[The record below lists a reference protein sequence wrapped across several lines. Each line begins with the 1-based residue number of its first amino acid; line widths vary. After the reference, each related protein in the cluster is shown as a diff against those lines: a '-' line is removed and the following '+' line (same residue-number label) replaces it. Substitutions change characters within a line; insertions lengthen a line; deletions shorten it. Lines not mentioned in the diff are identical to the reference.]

1 MARQEE
7 QPLAL
12 VTGAA
17 QGIGEA
23 VVERLL
29 EDGLRV
35 LALDRDAAGL
45 QTLSRRLSAQPVST
59 VEFNLTLVAETPAFL
74 QGLVAE
80 HGPITRLALIA
91 GVWPGAPIVEMTD
104 ETWDL
109 NFRVNVTS
117 PFAFMRSLAPVMATA
132 GGGAIVATAS
142 RNAYRS
148 SVDNAAYD
156 ASKAALLGLM
166 RTASGEFAGYG
177 IRVNAVSPGV
187 ISTPGTREIEDPS
200 FKGPYLK
207 QIPMDRYGSPRDRRG
222 LLLPALGRRLLHDRP
237 GHHRRRGADR
247 LPGQRAPPAD
257 PGDGCRRWT
266 GRRFSGVGWPHSPRA

>member
-1 MARQEE
+1 MARPQEHA
-7 QPLAL
+7 LAL

-35 LALDRDAAGL
+35 LALDRNGAGL
-45 QTLSRRLSAQPVST
+45 KALSRRLSGKPVTT
-59 VEFNLTLVAETPAFL
+59 VEFDLTLVAQTPAFL
-74 QGLVAE
+74 DGLVAE

-91 GVWPGAPIVEMTD
+91 GVWPGAPIGEMTD
-104 ETWDL
+104 EVWDL
-109 NFRVNVTS
+109 NFSVNVTS
-117 PFAFMRSLAPVMATA
+117 PFAFMRSLAPVMAAA

-148 SVDNAAYD
+148 SVANAAYD

-166 RTASGEFAGYG
+166 RTASGEFAGDG

-187 ISTPGTREIEDPS
+187 ISTPGTQEIEDPA
-200 FKGPYLK
+200 FKGPYIK
-207 QIPMDRYGSPRDRRG
+207 QIPMDRYGSPREIAAVCSF
-222 LLLPALGRRLLHDRP
+222 LLSDDASFMTGQDIIVDGGQIACQDNGRFLQIP
-237 GHHRRRGADR
+237 GMAAAA
-247 LPGQRAPPAD
+247 GQD
-257 PGDGCRRWT
+257 DQ
-266 GRRFSGVGWPHSPRA
+266 